1 MKKIVMLCVPP
12 GQGLD
17 VLGPLE
23 VFGMAS
29 RILEE
34 TSGHRGYESELVTSS
49 SDLLIPTITGVGIT
63 AHKHYWRVRG
73 EVDTLLIAA
82 GAGARGPN
90 DPAVSAWLR
99 KMARQTRRVCSVCTG
114 AFLLANAGLL
124 NGKRATT
131 HWKYVESFALQH
143 PGVSWDPNPIWVQDG
158 NIYTSAG
165 GSAGMDLALALIEED
180 YGSALALAVARRMVI
195 FLRRPGSQAQFSV
208 ALSAQAAERKGLQ
221 ELQVWIAENLAKDL
235 SVEVLAQRAAMSAR
249 NFARVFALELGIT
262 PARYVEQARIEAAR
276 IQLTSTDDGVEQ
288 IANRCGF
295 SDAELLRR
303 CFVRH
308 FKIAPSQYRKHFR
321 MPPAVQGPGEASES
335 ISHLGSASLGSLR
348 EDRRRG
354 ASYR

>member
-1 MKKIVMLCVPP
+1 
-12 GQGLD
+12 
-17 VLGPLE
+17 
-23 VFGMAS
+23 MAS

-73 EVDTLLIAA
+73 EVDTLLIAG
-82 GAGARGPN
+82 GAGARGPS

-131 HWKYVESFALQH
+131 HWKYVESFARQH

-195 FLRRPGSQAQFSV
+195 FMCRPGSQAQFSV
-208 ALSAQAAERKGLQ
+208 AL
-221 ELQVWIAENLAKDL
+221 
-235 SVEVLAQRAAMSAR
+235 
-249 NFARVFALELGIT
+249 
-262 PARYVEQARIEAAR
+262 
-276 IQLTSTDDGVEQ
+276 
-288 IANRCGF
+288 
-295 SDAELLRR
+295 
-303 CFVRH
+303 
-308 FKIAPSQYRKHFR
+308 
-321 MPPAVQGPGEASES
+321 
-335 ISHLGSASLGSLR
+335 
-348 EDRRRG
+348 
-354 ASYR
+354 

>member
-1 MKKIVMLCVPP
+1 MKKIVMLTVPP
-12 GQGLD
+12 ATGIDL
-17 VLGPLE
+17 LGPLDA
-23 VFGMAS
+23 FGMAS
-29 RILEE
+29 QMLEE
-34 TSGHRGYESELVTSS
+34 ASGHRGYESELVTNST
-49 SDLLIPTITGVGIT
+49 DLSIPTISGVEIT
-63 AHKHYWRVRG
+63 ANKHYWRVRG
-73 EVDTLLIAA
+73 EVDTLLISG
-82 GAGARGPN
+82 GAGSRGPS
-90 DPAVSAWLR
+90 DPAVLAWLR
-99 KMARQTRRVCSVCTG
+99 KMAKQTRRVCSTCTG
-114 AFLLANAGLL
+114 ALLLANAGLL

-131 HWKYVESFALQH
+131 HWKYVESFARKH

-208 ALSAQAAERKGLQ
+208 ALAAQAAERKGLQ

-235 SVEVLAQRAAMSAR
+235 SVEKLAQRAAMSAR

-262 PARYVEQARIEAAR
+262 PAHYVEQARIEAAR
-276 IQLTSTDDGVEQ
+276 TQLTSTDDSVEQ

-295 SDAELLRR
+295 SSAELLRR

-321 MPPAVQGPGEASES
+321 MPAQVQGRGEASKG
-335 ISHLGSASLGSLR
+335 IASASLG
-348 EDRRRG
+348 G
-354 ASYR
+354 M